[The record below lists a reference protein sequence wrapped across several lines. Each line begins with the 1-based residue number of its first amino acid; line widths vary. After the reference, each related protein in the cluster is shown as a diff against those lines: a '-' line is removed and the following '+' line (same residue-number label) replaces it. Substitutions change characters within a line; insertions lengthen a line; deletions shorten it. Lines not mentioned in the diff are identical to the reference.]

1 MRQMRQGVFETN
13 SSSCHSITMCSEEE
27 FNALKAGTLLIHEW
41 DDILKSP
48 DEIDVFSEEEIKE
61 YYNKTKEMF
70 WKDYELLSDEE
81 KDEVRKRYES
91 KFSEK
96 RHYKTYREYM
106 DSNSDY
112 YETFV
117 DSYTTKSGEKVVA
130 FGYYGYDG

>member
-1 MRQMRQGVFETN
+1 MRQVRQGVFETN

-70 WKDYELLSDEE
+70 WKDYELLSNEE
-81 KDEVRKRYES
+81 KEEVRKRYED
-91 KFSEK
+91 KHSEK
-96 RHYKTYREYM
+96 RYYKTYREYM
-106 DSNSDY
+106 DKHSYNF
-112 YETFV
+112 ETFL
-117 DSYTTKSGEKVVA
+117 DSYTTQNGDKVVA